1 MPLSTFSSPVR
12 TGLIGFGLAGR
23 VFHAPFLSADGRFDL
38 AAIVTG
44 DPKRQAEAHAGYA
57 QATIVATTA
66 ELFEKADDLD
76 LVVIASPP
84 VSHYELALA
93 AIEAGLS
100 VVIDKPFTATVA
112 QATELIDLA
121 ERRGVA
127 LTVFQNRRWDGDYLT
142 LRSLLDESALGEVY
156 RFESRFEWWKPQG
169 AREWKREATVA
180 EGGGILFDLGSHLI
194 DQALQLFGPVDEVYS
209 EVSTRLPSAGADDDA
224 FVALRHVSGVSS
236 HLWMNSLAAQK
247 GARFHVLGSKAAYT
261 KWGLDGQE
269 AALKAGARVTDDDF
283 GVEPESTWGELGT
296 DDSEAADSLTTVP
309 TERGDYRS
317 FYGILGDALTTG
329 SALPVDAR
337 SSLETLAIIEQI
349 HGENG

>member
-1 MPLSTFSSPVR
+1 MPVSTFSSPVR
-12 TGLIGFGLAGR
+12 TGLIGFGLAGS
-23 VFHAPFLSADGRFDL
+23 VFHAPFLGADGRFDL

-44 DPKRQAEAHAGYA
+44 DAKRQDAAHAGYP

-84 VSHYELALA
+84 GSHYGLALA

-100 VVIDKPFTATVA
+100 VVIDKPFAATVA

-142 LRSLLDESALGEVY
+142 LRGLLDEGALGEVY

-169 AREWKREATVA
+169 AREWKRGATVG

-224 FVALRHVSGVSS
+224 FVALRHLSGVSS

-247 GARFHVLGSKAAYT
+247 GARFHVLGSTAAYT

-283 GVEPESTWGELGT
+283 GVEPESTWGQLGI
-296 DDSEAADSLTTVP
+296 DASLTTVP

-349 HGENG
+349 HGEHA